1 MAAYRDVIRAW
12 FALCILRIVVKL
24 AVIKGYS
31 RNFASRVRFAIFI
44 FPRTEPFLGERNAE
58 RTLSSRQ
65 NFGSILGLLSLLS
78 QSVTYLPAE
87 HTQAANALAV

>member
-24 AVIKGYS
+24 AVIKDIPAISLLDLVFLVFLIDIRGA
-31 RNFASRVRFAIFI
+31 RGEGNAVVR
-44 FPRTEPFLGERNAE
+44 GD
-58 RTLSSRQ
+58 
-65 NFGSILGLLSLLS
+65 FGSIPLACFIA
-78 QSVTYLPAE
+78 QPECDYLPAE